1 MTDKKYSVTL
11 SAKEQMSTA
20 FESAGSASQRFRK
33 EIDETNKQIK
43 QLGDTAKRSGDFGT
57 LRREMEGTKGSLAA
71 ARTEAGKASSAVKD
85 LTAKQAEYKKELQ
98 AAERQLAR
106 MKGVVGPAT
115 PAQQEALAATT
126 KKVADLKAAYAST
139 GKELRDAEKAHKSAT
154 GEVKRLTDTLGSQGR
169 RLGSLSNDMTKAGIN
184 TKALGA
190 EQLRLKRDTELA
202 TAAMERQ
209 QKRLA
214 TISDAQAKMAANKK
228 ARSEIPG
235 ELFGLAASTAPAI
248 YAAKKAVDYESA
260 FAGVTKVVSFKDEK
274 EKAATRAG
282 MMDLASDL
290 GVDQV
295 GMTNIVAAAGEAG
308 IGKRA
313 DGTTDSKELL
323 QFAGD
328 AAKMSVAMDMTAEE
342 AGSTLAKWRSAMGMD
357 QKQAMRLADYS
368 NAISNEMA
376 AKPAEVARVML
387 RQGATTMKAGFTDR
401 QAAALAASL
410 IAGGEG
416 EETTATAMKNI
427 TGRLNKSFAATKS
440 QRETLSMLGF
450 DPEILAKDMQRD
462 AGGTLF
468 KVLGKIGKQDKDKQ
482 AAVISQLFGEEV
494 VGAVSKLTA
503 NTDLL
508 RKAMKLAS
516 DETAYAGS
524 MEAEYQ
530 NKAKTRQAMLD
541 RAGAKFDAFIINIG
555 DLFLPLMDEIF
566 EPLGDL
572 AAAGSQLM
580 QTSEAA
586 RETAGWIVKAGAGL
600 VALKAGMIVF
610 KGVKSIFSDL
620 FQAGR
625 IMKSKLG
632 GQTDR
637 TATSGNAA
645 ARALAAVN
653 RQLDLMSGA
662 GGSSRGRGRS
672 SRTRGRE
679 RSRLGKLRQAEDR
692 IANAGRSR
700 RRIGRFGRGAGLL
713 SLGAGVLSYG
723 SEIADAVG
731 SGGMRSV
738 LSGVSNAGKSVKD
751 KVTGFLG
758 LSDAKSSTHGGTGS
772 VFSGIAEA
780 GKAAKNK
787 VAHFIEGS
795 SLFQRFTGNS
805 HNAASIADAGSE
817 LSNRH
822 SRFGHLGRGA
832 GLLSLG
838 AGMMMLPKGAEA
850 SEMVKEVADVGG
862 GAAEV
867 LTSAGKTV
875 GRVAGKV
882 IRPLSMI
889 SAGSELYG
897 AVKTGDTM
905 AMAGAAGDIAGSAAG
920 GWAGAAAGAAIGS
933 VVPVIGT
940 AVGAAV
946 GGALGAWGGGE
957 LGNVIGEKLGQWF
970 SKDKTALASGADP
983 VKEVIKQETK
993 KTDIS
998 QKIDM
1003 KFDVRA
1009 SGDPEQDN
1017 ALVEK
1022 IKAQLSSFLPSLL
1035 TSSLAM
1041 DTRSD
1046 ASLAGLGSD

>member
-43 QLGDTAKRSGDFGT
+43 QLGDTAKRSADFGT

-235 ELFGLAASTAPAI
+235 ELLGLAASSAPAI

-274 EKAATRAG
+274 EKAATRTG
-282 MMDLASDL
+282 MMELAGKL

-295 GMTNIVAAAGEAG
+295 GMTNIVSAAGEAG

-313 DGTTDSKELL
+313 DGTTDAKELL

-508 RKAMKLAS
+508 RKAMKLAG
-516 DETAYAGS
+516 DEAAYAGS
-524 MEAEYQ
+524 MESEYQ
-530 NKAKTRQAMLD
+530 NKAKTRRAMLD
-541 RAGAKFDAFIINIG
+541 RAGANFDRLVINLG
-555 DLFLPLMDEIF
+555 DLFLPLMDEVVQ
-566 EPLGDL
+566 PLSDL
-572 AAAGSQLM
+572 AASGAKLM
-580 QTSEAA
+580 ETSEAA
-586 RETAGWIVKAGAGL
+586 RSAAGWIVKAGAGL
-600 VALKAGMIVF
+600 VGLKAGMIVF

-662 GGSSRGRGRS
+662 GGASGGRGGRAG
-672 SRTRGRE
+672 RRGKS
-679 RSRLGKLRQAEDR
+679 RSRLGKLREAEER

-700 RRIGRFGRGAGLL
+700 SRFGRFG
-713 SLGAGVLSYG
+713 S
-723 SEIADAVG
+723 
-731 SGGMRSV
+731 
-738 LSGVSNAGKSVKD
+738 
-751 KVTGFLG
+751 F
-758 LSDAKSSTHGGTGS
+758 
-772 VFSGIAEA
+772 
-780 GKAAKNK
+780 
-787 VAHFIEGS
+787 
-795 SLFQRFTGNS
+795 
-805 HNAASIADAGSE
+805 
-817 LSNRH
+817 
-822 SRFGHLGRGA
+822 GRGA

-993 KTDIS
+993 KTDVS